1 MKNLFRFLAL
11 TLFSLSLGGGAAMA
25 EDAPKRGTADE
36 AVAMVKK
43 AGAFLQKN
51 GKDKAV
57 AAFND
62 PKGEFI
68 AGDLYVFMFDKDGVA
83 LAHGQNAKMVNK
95 NLMELSAGG
104 VFPIKEFLKI
114 GNSAVGKGWV
124 TYVWPNSIS
133 KKLEEKN
140 TYVEKVGEYVIGV
153 GIYK

>member
-1 MKNLFRFLAL
+1 MKHLFQFLLAAAL
-11 TLFSLSLGGGAAMA
+11 TLSLTGAATA
-25 EDAPKRGTADE
+25 QDAPPKRGTADE
-36 AVAMVKK
+36 AVAMVKR
-43 AGAFLQKN
+43 AGEYLQKN

-68 AGDLYVFMFDKDGVA
+68 QGDLYVFMFDKAGVA

-104 VFPIKEFLKI
+104 VYPIKEFLKI
-114 GNSAVGKGWV
+114 GASPAGKGWV
-124 TYVWPNSIS
+124 KYMWPNSIS
-133 KKLEEKN
+133 KNLEEKN
-140 TYVEKVGEYVIGV
+140 TYVEKVGDYVIGV

>member
-1 MKNLFRFLAL
+1 MIKQFSRYLSAMLLAFCV
-11 TLFSLSLGGGAAMA
+11 TGVAMA
-25 EDAPKRGTADE
+25 QEAHRGTADE
-36 AVAMVKK
+36 AVAMVRK
-43 AGAFLQKN
+43 AVVYLQQN

-68 AGDLYVFMFDKDGVA
+68 NGDLYVFMFDFDGVA
-83 LAHGQNAKMVNK
+83 LAHGQNPRMVNK

-114 GNSAVGKGWV
+114 GKTPAGKGWV

-133 KKLEEKN
+133 KKLEEKH
-140 TYVEKVGEYVIGV
+140 TYIERSGDYVLGV